1 MTTKKTL
8 SRRELCKMGLI
19 ATVALPLN
27 AHAQPA
33 NRMRPQRGD
42 QIVFDGGDKAGQL
55 ISPEQLVLNAQ
66 PVAALARDPN
76 SNEVRDGSRL
86 NRIMVMRVDPET
98 LSTPTRNNAAE
109 GIIAYSAIC
118 THTGCDITN
127 WKADELH
134 MACPCHESEF
144 DIRDNG
150 NVVGGPAPRPLAMLP
165 LAIEDGELRVAGAFK
180 GRVGF
185 QQQF

>member
-8 SRRELCKMGLI
+8 SRRDICKMGLI

-33 NRMRPQRGD
+33 NRKRPQRGD
-42 QIVFDGGDKAGQL
+42 QIVFDVGDMAGQL
-55 ISPEQLVLNAQ
+55 IGLDQLVLNAQ
-66 PVAALARDPN
+66 PIAALARDPETK
-76 SNEVRDGSRL
+76 EVRDGSRL
-86 NRIMVMRVDPET
+86 NRLMVMRVDPAT
-98 LSTPTRNNAAE
+98 LSAQTLNNAAE

-127 WKADELH
+127 WKSDELH

-144 DIRDNG
+144 DVRDNG

-165 LAIEDGELRVAGAFK
+165 LVIEDGELRVAGAFK

>member
-1 MTTKKTL
+1 MSAKKTL

-27 AHAQPA
+27 VHAQPA

-42 QIVFDGGDKAGQL
+42 QIVFDGGDMAGQL
-55 ISPEQLVLNAQ
+55 VSPENLGLNAQ
-66 PVAALARDPN
+66 PVAALARDP
-76 SNEVRDGSRL
+76 SSSEIRDGSRL
-86 NRIMVMRVDPET
+86 NRLMVMRVDPTT
-98 LSTPTRNNAAE
+98 LSAPTLSNAAD

-127 WKADELH
+127 WKADELR

-144 DIRDNG
+144 DVRDNG

-165 LAIEDGELRVAGAFK
+165 LTIEDGELRVAGDFK